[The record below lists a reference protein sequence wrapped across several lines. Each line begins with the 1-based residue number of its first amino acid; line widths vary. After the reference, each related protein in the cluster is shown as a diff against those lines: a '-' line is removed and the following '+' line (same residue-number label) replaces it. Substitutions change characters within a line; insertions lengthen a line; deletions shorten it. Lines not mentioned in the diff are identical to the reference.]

1 MSAYSSIAKLL
12 KAKAAVYNI
21 GISSN
26 MWIRVACIILPSR
39 RAVNGFPAGM
49 PVFFLFCKDRGK
61 TAGNIV
67 YGKYPANM
75 V

>member
-1 MSAYSSIAKLL
+1 
-12 KAKAAVYNI
+12 
-21 GISSN
+21 
-26 MWIRVACIILPSR
+26 
-39 RAVNGFPAGM
+39 M

-75 V
+75 VSSKIKKN